1 MKKKYNVV
9 VIEDDRIISELL
21 KNKINESD
29 DFLVVN
35 TYENP
40 VLFLN
45 DKIKFDI
52 IILDIVM
59 PEMNG
64 LDAID
69 PILTKYPDALIV
81 MNTIKDDQ
89 ETIFTALK
97 RGALGFI
104 DKQSFDVNFEEVLQI
119 VANGGAYMTPS
130 IARKVVTN
138 FQEPSSSLE
147 KLSPREKEIANG
159 ILKGLSYK
167 LVAIEF
173 GISIDT
179 VRIHIKN
186 IHQRCFFAELLNRF
200 HRQNLQ
206 AK

>member
-9 VIEDDRIISELL
+9 VIEDDRVISELL

-40 VLFLN
+40 MLFLN

-52 IILDIVM
+52 IFLDIVM

-186 IHQRCFFAELLNRF
+186 IYRKLKINSKSQLFNLINKRF
-200 HRQNLQ
+200 
-206 AK
+206 

>member
-9 VIEDDRIISELL
+9 VIEDDRVISELL

-52 IILDIVM
+52 ILLDIVM

-69 PILTKYPDALIV
+69 PILIKYPDALIV

-167 LVAIEF
+167 LVAMEC

-186 IHQRCFFAELLNRF
+186 IYRKLKINSKSQLFNLINKRF
-200 HRQNLQ
+200 
-206 AK
+206 

>member
-1 MKKKYNVV
+1 
-9 VIEDDRIISELL
+9 
-21 KNKINESD
+21 
-29 DFLVVN
+29 
-35 TYENP
+35 
-40 VLFLN
+40 
-45 DKIKFDI
+45 
-52 IILDIVM
+52 M

-167 LVAIEF
+167 LVSMEC

-186 IHQRCFFAELLNRF
+186 IYRKLKINSKSQLFNLINKRF
-200 HRQNLQ
+200 
-206 AK
+206 

>member
-52 IILDIVM
+52 ILLDIVM

-167 LVAIEF
+167 LIAMEC

-186 IHQRCFFAELLNRF
+186 IYRKLKINSKSQLFNLINKRF
-200 HRQNLQ
+200 
-206 AK
+206 